1 MGPEPDNM
9 NRKEVI
15 PLADIDSPMNSL
27 PDNVAKL
34 IVEYLDVFSLDC
46 TNLSSVF
53 PAFAAYRTEVL
64 TDYYGRKNSQYI
76 TNRATGF
83 LSPDHCR
90 TPILLKSDDSIYT
103 DVQLLKSHRRL
114 SFGDD

>member
-1 MGPEPDNM
+1 M
-9 NRKEVI
+9 
-15 PLADIDSPMNSL
+15 
-27 PDNVAKL
+27 
-34 IVEYLDVFSLDC
+34 DC

-64 TDYYGRKNSQYI
+64 TDYYGRKNSQYVYELVVWI
-76 TNRATGF
+76 RGSTNRATGF

-103 DVQLLKSHRRL
+103 DVQVALRRGIE
-114 SFGDD
+114 F